1 MTDQTPMPEDQS
13 KPRRRIGLRVLLFVS
28 LALNMVILGVAGGA
42 WLNFSRGEDHPRLI
56 ARDLGLGPYLMALE
70 PQSRRQLEQAARS
83 QRGKVNVN
91 RAEWRNLYTETLE
104 ALRTDPFDADRLR
117 VAIARQ
123 SELAARSREVG
134 LEVMVSQLEAMSPEE
149 RAAFADRL
157 EKGAQRGPAMHEG
170 KRGEGKRGEGMRT
183 NMPPPPSQ

>member
-1 MTDQTPMPEDQS
+1 MTDQTTMPEEQDE
-13 KPRRRIGLRVLLFVS
+13 PRRRTGLRVLLFIS

-70 PQSRRQLEQAARS
+70 PQNRRQLEQAARS

-104 ALRTDPFDADRLR
+104 ALRADPFDAERLR
-117 VAIARQ
+117 AAIARQ

-134 LEVMVSQLEAMSPEE
+134 LEVMVSQLEAMTPEE
-149 RAAFADRL
+149 RSAFADRL
-157 EKGAQRGPAMHEG
+157 ETGAQRGPGMRDG
-170 KRGEGKRGEGMRT
+170 KRGDGMRPA
-183 NMPPPPSQ
+183 MPPRPPQ